1 MAKVRIYEIARD
13 LDLESKEV
21 LEKALELGFDVKT
34 ASSSVEEGDVDLI
47 KLAFDD
53 TETATPAPEPEPAA
67 TPETQPEPEP
77 VTLSADEPAV
87 EPDEPPVEPAGEPDD
102 DSETPT
108 PEPAEGSDDIGLAT
122 VHEGMTVSEFADA
135 IGAGAGDVVKALM
148 LRGRPAGAAA
158 QMPSDMFEEIAET
171 FDVIVDIA
179 DKPAPEEAGPATAE
193 MPVFEDSEEDLVA
206 RPPVITVMGHVD
218 HGKTSLLDKIRKAN
232 VVQGEA
238 GGITQH
244 IGAYQVEVGE
254 NRLTFIDTPGHE
266 AFTTMRARGADVTDI
281 VVLVVA
287 ADDGVMPQTIEAISH
302 ARAAGVELVVAINK
316 MDLPAADPMRVR
328 TELTQH
334 GVIVEE
340 LGGDVTSVEVSAE
353 TGNGIDNLL
362 EVLDLIAQLQEYKAN
377 PEPSATGVVVESQL
391 DPGMG
396 ATATVIVK
404 RGTLRQGDS
413 FVAGAVAGRA
423 RALMDHEGTRLKSVG
438 PSAPVLI
445 MGWSDVPT
453 AGDILE
459 VVKNDKEARAIAADR
474 EQAIKDEV
482 QGVVT
487 GRERLQG
494 LLEQLRSE
502 DTELRVILKTDA
514 HGSLEALKEAIA
526 KITREDGRIDVLHGA
541 VGGINENDVT
551 LAEVTGAII
560 VGFNVRPDPKARRSA
575 EETGIEIRT
584 YGIIYEL
591 LDELEAM
598 LVGRLSPDHEEVV
611 LGSAEVRALFKV
623 PRAGTIAGCYV
634 TEGVVQRSAKARL
647 LRGGVVVFDGRIDSL
662 RRFKDDV
669 REVASGFEC
678 GIGLENFNDVKEGDI
693 IEVYEIREV
702 ART

>member
-1 MAKVRIYEIARD
+1 MPAYE
-13 LDLESKEV
+13 
-21 LEKALELGFDVKT
+21 
-34 ASSSVEEGDVDLI
+34 
-47 KLAFDD
+47 DD
-53 TETATPAPEPEPAA
+53 
-67 TPETQPEPEP
+67 
-77 VTLSADEPAV
+77 
-87 EPDEPPVEPAGEPDD
+87 
-102 DSETPT
+102 
-108 PEPAEGSDDIGLAT
+108 
-122 VHEGMTVSEFADA
+122 
-135 IGAGAGDVVKALM
+135 
-148 LRGRPAGAAA
+148 
-158 QMPSDMFEEIAET
+158 
-171 FDVIVDIA
+171 
-179 DKPAPEEAGPATAE
+179 EA
-193 MPVFEDSEEDLVA
+193 DLVP

-218 HGKTSLLDKIRKAN
+218 HGKTSLLDRIRKAN
-232 VVQGEA
+232 VVEGEA

-244 IGAYQVEVGE
+244 IGAYQVTVGD

-302 ARAAGVELVVAINK
+302 AKAAGVEMVVAINK
-316 MDLPAADPMRVR
+316 VDLPTADPIRVR

-334 GVIVEE
+334 GVITEE
-340 LGGDVTSVEVSAE
+340 LGGDVTSVEVSAQ
-353 TGNGIDNLL
+353 TGEGLDSLL

-377 PEPSATGVVVESQL
+377 PKPAATGVVIESQL

-396 ATATVIVK
+396 PTATVIVK
-404 RGTLRQGDS
+404 RGTLKQGDS

-423 RALMDHEGTRLKSVG
+423 RALMDHEGTRLTSAG
-438 PSAPVLI
+438 PSAPVLV

-459 VVKNDKEARAIAADR
+459 VVKSDRDARSIAAER
-474 EQAIKDEV
+474 EQAIKNSE
-482 QGVVT
+482 QGT
-487 GRERLQG
+487 LSGRDRLQG

-502 DTELRVILKTDA
+502 DTELRIILKADA
-514 HGSLEALKEAIA
+514 HGSLEALKESIV
-526 KITREDGRIDVLHGA
+526 KITREDGRIDVIHGA

-551 LAEVTGAII
+551 LAEVTSAIV

-575 EETGIEIRT
+575 ERAGIEIRT

-598 LVGRLSPDHEEVV
+598 LVGRLSPDKEEVV

-623 PRAGTIAGCYV
+623 PRAGTIAGSYI
-634 TEGVVQRSAKARL
+634 TEGVVQRGARARL
-647 LRGGVVVFDGRIDSL
+647 LRAGVVIHDGRIDSL

-678 GIGLENFNDVKEGDI
+678 GIGLENYNDVKEGDV

>member
-1 MAKVRIYEIARD
+1 VAKVRIYEIARD
-13 LDLESKEV
+13 LDLESKDV
-21 LEKALELGFDVKT
+21 LERALELGYELKT
-34 ASSSVEEGDVDLI
+34 ASSSVEEGEAELI
-47 KLAFDD
+47 KQALTGTAQEAPAEPEPSPEAEPEAELEPEADLEP
-53 TETATPAPEPEPAA
+53 ETSPEPEP
-67 TPETQPEPEP
+67 E
-77 VTLSADEPAV
+77 
-87 EPDEPPVEPAGEPDD
+87 AGSPT
-102 DSETPT
+102 DSES
-108 PEPAEGSDDIGLAT
+108 PEIGLAT
-122 VHEGMTVSEFADA
+122 VHEGMTVSEFAEA
-135 IGAGAGDVVKALM
+135 IGASAGDVVKALM

-158 QMPSDMFEEIAET
+158 QMPSDMFDEIAET
-171 FDVIVDIA
+171 FDVIVDVA
-179 DKPAPEEAGPATAE
+179 DAPVPESAPATAE
-193 MPVFEDSEEDLVA
+193 MPIFEDSEADLVT

-218 HGKTSLLDKIRKAN
+218 HGKTSLLDRIRKAN
-232 VVQGEA
+232 VVQGEE

-244 IGAYQVEVGE
+244 IGAYQVNVGG

-287 ADDGVMPQTIEAISH
+287 ADDGVMPQTVEAISH
-302 ARAAGVELVVAINK
+302 AKAAGVELVVAINK

-334 GVIVEE
+334 GVITEE
-340 LGGDVTSVEVSAE
+340 LGGDVTSVELSAE
-353 TGNGIDNLL
+353 TGDGVDGLL

-377 PEPSATGVVVESQL
+377 PKPAATGVVIESQL

-396 ATATVIVK
+396 PTATVIVK
-404 RGTLRQGDS
+404 RGTLKQGDS
-413 FVAGAVAGRA
+413 FVAGAVSGRA
-423 RALMDHEGTRLKSVG
+423 RALMDHDGNRLQSVG
-438 PSAPVLI
+438 PSDPVLI

-474 EQAIKDEV
+474 GQSLKDES
-482 QGVVT
+482 QGT
-487 GRERLQG
+487 MTARDRLQG

-514 HGSLEALKEAIA
+514 HGSLEALKESIA
-526 KITREDGRIDVLHGA
+526 KITREDGRIDVVHGA

-551 LAEVTGAII
+551 LAEVTGAVI

-575 EETGIEIRT
+575 EQAGIEIRT

-591 LDELEAM
+591 LDELEAF
-598 LVGRLSPDHEEVV
+598 LVGRLAPDQEEVV

-634 TEGVVQRSAKARL
+634 IEGVVQRAAKARL
-647 LRGGVVVFDGRIDSL
+647 LRAGVVVHDGRIDSL

-678 GIGLENFNDVKEGDI
+678 GIGLENFNDVKEGDV
-693 IEVYEIREV
+693 IEVFEIREV

>member
-1 MAKVRIYEIARD
+1 
-13 LDLESKEV
+13 
-21 LEKALELGFDVKT
+21 
-34 ASSSVEEGDVDLI
+34 
-47 KLAFDD
+47 
-53 TETATPAPEPEPAA
+53 
-67 TPETQPEPEP
+67 
-77 VTLSADEPAV
+77 
-87 EPDEPPVEPAGEPDD
+87 
-102 DSETPT
+102 
-108 PEPAEGSDDIGLAT
+108 
-122 VHEGMTVSEFADA
+122 MTVSEFAEA
-135 IGAGAGDVVKALM
+135 IGASAGDVVKALM

-179 DKPAPEEAGPATAE
+179 DAPAPEPSAPATAE
-193 MPVFEDSEEDLVA
+193 MPIFEDTEEDLVT

-218 HGKTSLLDKIRKAN
+218 HGKTSLLDRIRKAN
-232 VVQGEA
+232 VVQGEE

-244 IGAYQVEVGE
+244 IGAYQVDVGG

-287 ADDGVMPQTIEAISH
+287 ADDGVMPQTVEAISH
-302 ARAAGVELVVAINK
+302 AKAAGVELVVAINK

-334 GVIVEE
+334 GVITEE
-340 LGGDVTSVEVSAE
+340 LGGDVTSVELSAE
-353 TGNGIDNLL
+353 TGDGIDGLL

-377 PEPSATGVVVESQL
+377 PKPAATGVVIESQL

-396 ATATVIVK
+396 PTATVIVK
-404 RGTLRQGDS
+404 RGTLKQGDS
-413 FVAGAVAGRA
+413 FVAGAVSGRA
-423 RALMDHEGTRLKSVG
+423 RALMDHDGNRLQSVG
-438 PSAPVLI
+438 PSDPVLI

-474 EQAIKDEV
+474 GQSLKDES
-482 QGVVT
+482 QGT
-487 GRERLQG
+487 MTARDRLQG

-514 HGSLEALKEAIA
+514 HGSLEALKESIA
-526 KITREDGRIDVLHGA
+526 KITREDGRIDVVHGA

-551 LAEVTGAII
+551 LAEVTGAVI

-575 EETGIEIRT
+575 EQAGIEIRT

-591 LDELEAM
+591 LDELEAF
-598 LVGRLSPDHEEVV
+598 LVGRLAPDQEEVV

-634 TEGVVQRSAKARL
+634 IEGVVQRAAKARL
-647 LRGGVVVFDGRIDSL
+647 LRAGVVVHDGRIDSL

-678 GIGLENFNDVKEGDI
+678 GIGLENFNDVKEGDV